1 MDELQQDQIIDTF
14 LDELPQEPLPP
25 FFMARL
31 MQQVIA
37 PVYVPE
43 KFRLTIFEFII
54 PAFATLFLVALYWLS
69 QLDINWTL
77 ANLPQIASL
86 RVITV
91 DQSWLNLGIAFALG
105 ELVILLAVAWLW
117 LEDRPTISLDY

>member
-1 MDELQQDQIIDTF
+1 MDEQQQEQIIDTF

-25 FFMARL
+25 FFVARV

-43 KFRLTIFEFII
+43 KFRLTVFEFVI

-69 QLDINWTL
+69 HLDINWALIDLSQLT
-77 ANLPQIASL
+77 SL
-86 RVITV
+86 KTV
-91 DQSWLNLGIAFALG
+91 AIDQSWLTIGIGIALG
-105 ELVILLAVAWLW
+105 ELVLLLAVAWLW
-117 LEDRPTISLDY
+117 LEDRPMISLDF